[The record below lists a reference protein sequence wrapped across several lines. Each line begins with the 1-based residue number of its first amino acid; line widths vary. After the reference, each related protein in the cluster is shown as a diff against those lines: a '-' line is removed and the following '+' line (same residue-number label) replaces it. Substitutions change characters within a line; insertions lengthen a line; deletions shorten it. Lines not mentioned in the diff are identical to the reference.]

1 MQSLWGCAYEM
12 RNLGDVNY
20 KITLYVLIK
29 TTISPNRMN
38 FEDKTLTITITNPE
52 IRYELDYET
61 KGVMFLMPIDTS
73 GSALVKARQ
82 FF

>member
-1 MQSLWGCAYEM
+1 
-12 RNLGDVNY
+12 
-20 KITLYVLIK
+20 
-29 TTISPNRMN
+29 MN